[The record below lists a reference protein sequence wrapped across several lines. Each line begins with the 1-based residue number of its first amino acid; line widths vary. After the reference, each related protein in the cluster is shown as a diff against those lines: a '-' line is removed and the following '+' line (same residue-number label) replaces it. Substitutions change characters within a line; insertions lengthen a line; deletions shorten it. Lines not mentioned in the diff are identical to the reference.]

1 MIAWTT
7 RGKEKQVI
15 LAGGGVGGVG
25 EQLLKTWNSME
36 LEIRLEIR
44 FCRAWQEIKLQASG
58 IIPYGAPFKSLI
70 SESII

>member
-15 LAGGGVGGVG
+15 LAGGGVG

-36 LEIRLEIR
+36 LEIR

-70 SESII
+70 LESII